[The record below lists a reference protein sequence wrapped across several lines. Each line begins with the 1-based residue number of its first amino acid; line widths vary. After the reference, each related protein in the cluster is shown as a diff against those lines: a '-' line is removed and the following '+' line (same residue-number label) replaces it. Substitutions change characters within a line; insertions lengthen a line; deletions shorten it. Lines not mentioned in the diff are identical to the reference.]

1 MGKAEQNSKGERGF
15 LPGERIEVKWAKN
28 ESLKMGKKK
37 GWWRLIAE
45 ELSEVFVFPNFPR

>member
-1 MGKAEQNSKGERGF
+1 VGKEEQNSKGERGF